1 MVDKTRKQVPYEI
14 GSCYFSGDKA
24 VDVIEELK
32 EKVRVY
38 GDGLYVDTVTGTYGD
53 SDYLA
58 YFIMRDETD
67 DQMATRI
74 RREEQQ
80 EANSRQWELQQ
91 LAALQKKY
99 PNQQS

>member
-1 MVDKTRKQVPYEI
+1 MVDKTRKQVPYEV
-14 GSCYFSGDKA
+14 GGCYFERDKV
-24 VDVIEELK
+24 VDLIEELK

-38 GDGLYVDTVTGTYGD
+38 GDGIYIDTVPGRYGD

-80 EANSRQWELQQ
+80 EENSRQWELQQ

-99 PNQQS
+99 GNQQA